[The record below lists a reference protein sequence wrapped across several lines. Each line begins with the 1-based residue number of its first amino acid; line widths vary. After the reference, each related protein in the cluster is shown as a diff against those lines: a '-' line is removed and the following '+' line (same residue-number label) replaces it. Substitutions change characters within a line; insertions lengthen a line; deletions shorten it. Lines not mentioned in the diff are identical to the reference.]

1 MILKS
6 NYLNTD
12 MMEFLEMKILG
23 TKLKEIRKANGL
35 SQAELA
41 AGICTQAT
49 ISLIEKKGQVPSTK
63 ILLSICQRLG
73 VPMTMVIANE
83 TDEVHE
89 LLDKVQGLLFDGD
102 FKQGE
107 IVIQAIS
114 IHELVSA
121 DDYKRYY
128 YYQGQLKLLADQK
141 PDDALF
147 FFNRAFNQYIIS
159 PTDVYGVLC
168 TIGISRSYLLKNAPD
183 RARLYVQQAVE
194 SLTGIELT
202 VAVDLQLELTI
213 YGSLAAIYHELHEE
227 KTAAKYAHQAI
238 DRAVGQKSLY
248 LLDYLYLILGQAER
262 VDNQQQALADL
273 ATAQTLATVRQ
284 HTGILEQVK
293 NQLHSSIG

>member
-1 MILKS
+1 
-6 NYLNTD
+6 
-12 MMEFLEMKILG
+12 MEFLEMKILG

-128 YYQGQLKLLADQK
+128 YYQGQL
-141 PDDALF
+141 
-147 FFNRAFNQYIIS
+147 
-159 PTDVYGVLC
+159 
-168 TIGISRSYLLKNAPD
+168 
-183 RARLYVQQAVE
+183 
-194 SLTGIELT
+194 
-202 VAVDLQLELTI
+202 
-213 YGSLAAIYHELHEE
+213 
-227 KTAAKYAHQAI
+227 
-238 DRAVGQKSLY
+238 
-248 LLDYLYLILGQAER
+248 
-262 VDNQQQALADL
+262 
-273 ATAQTLATVRQ
+273 
-284 HTGILEQVK
+284 
-293 NQLHSSIG
+293 